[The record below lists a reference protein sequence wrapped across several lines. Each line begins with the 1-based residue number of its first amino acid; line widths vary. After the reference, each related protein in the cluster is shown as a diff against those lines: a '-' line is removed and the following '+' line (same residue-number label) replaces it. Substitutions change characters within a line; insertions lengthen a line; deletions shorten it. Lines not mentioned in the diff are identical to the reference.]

1 MPSTT
6 SVVLILGITLAAC
19 QPPLAEAP
27 TDVSAEIRLANEGFT
42 TAFAAQDAGA
52 VASLYTSDG
61 QLLPPNSD
69 FVGGQDAIRTFWQ
82 AVMDAGVAGATL
94 TTVEALGTDSV
105 TIEIGRYELSAVDGT
120 TIDVGKYI
128 VWWKRTPA
136 GWRLHRDIWNSSRP
150 AS

>member
-1 MPSTT
+1 MRFST
-6 SVVLILGITLAAC
+6 SVVLVLGITVAAC

-27 TDVSAEIRLANEGFT
+27 TDVSGEIRLANEGFT

-52 VASLYTSDG
+52 LASLYTSDG

-69 FVGGQDAIRTFWQ
+69 FVEGQDAIRAFWQ
-82 AVMDAGVAGATL
+82 GAMDAGVAEATL
-94 TTVEALGTDSV
+94 TTAEAFGTDSMA
-105 TIEIGRYELSAVDGT
+105 IEVGRYELSAVDGT
-120 TIDVGKYI
+120 TVDAGKYI
-128 VWWKRTPA
+128 VWWKRTAA